1 LSSISSQG
9 ITTTPYAGS
18 KSKARARSYRKR
30 VSFPGKDRG
39 GWSAPSSSGSR
50 TIPTSVVFE
59 KTSSRCGLRAQASTS
74 SHADAAESARL
85 TDATIRLSLRGRPSS
100 SPSTQSV

>member
-1 LSSISSQG
+1 
-9 ITTTPYAGS
+9 
-18 KSKARARSYRKR
+18 
-30 VSFPGKDRG
+30 
-39 GWSAPSSSGSR
+39 
-50 TIPTSVVFE
+50 VVFE